1 MEEQKEILL
10 AKFVIVAAPNC
21 PGRLERKGK
30 EKQRKGKESKGRER
44 KIKEIG
50 NGRSKNRRGKQ
61 FFQIQTELCS
71 VVLGQNHNEHLY
83 FVVFRMKC

>member
-30 EKQRKGKESKGRER
+30 EKQRKGKERKAKEGKG
-44 KIKEIG
+44 KE
-50 NGRSKNRRGKQ
+50 KK
-61 FFQIQTELCS
+61 
-71 VVLGQNHNEHLY
+71 
-83 FVVFRMKC
+83 